1 MRVIV
6 DEMAPLDASE
16 PEKAFKAIQDYIVY
30 LTERIEIGFKRGENR
45 EADLQR
51 QIDELRA
58 AAPPEE

>member
-6 DEMAPLDASE
+6 DEMAPLNANE
-16 PEKAFKAIQDYIVY
+16 PEKAFKTIQDYMVY

-51 QIDELRA
+51 QIDELRSLVS
-58 AAPPEE
+58 EE